1 MTGKMIRVVRVLGN
15 PKKARK
21 ISRKKKRKVKRPRRT
36 APHSAARRGKF
47 LVQGLRRGSLRYL
60 SRSGGSFAHRSK
72 AKRFDTIGTAEAAMR
87 QERAKAEGQGFSW
100 LQVVAA

>member
-21 ISRKKKRKVKRPRRT
+21 KKRKTKRRRKS
-36 APHSAARRGKF
+36 APHSARRGGKF

-60 SRSGGSFAHRSK
+60 SRGGVSFGARSK
-72 AKRFDTIGTAEAAMR
+72 AQRFDSIAGAEAAMR
-87 QERAKAEGQGFSW
+87 RDRSRAEGLGFSW